1 MSNVLLEL
9 MSPCNRDHDTGRQLG
24 HDTGRQLGHDTGR
37 QLDHNTGRQLYTYN
51 IEKPE
56 HISKI

>member
-1 MSNVLLEL
+1 M
-9 MSPCNRDHDTGRQLG
+9 HDTGRQLG

-56 HISKI
+56 HISKIWYIEK

>member
-9 MSPCNRDHDTGRQLG
+9 MSPCNRD

>member
-9 MSPCNRDHDTGRQLG
+9 MSPCNRD

-56 HISKI
+56 HISKIWYIEK